1 MVYLNNV
8 VKGSVAN
15 VAAKLEIMEP
25 CCSVKDRYPL
35 SSCPSSG
42 EEIGDWPFAYSLT
55 LPNPFGF
62 RIGYSMIN
70 DAEQKGL
77 ITPGKVICKHMH
89 I

>member
-35 SSCPSSG
+35 SSSPFIG
-42 EEIGDWPFAYSLT
+42 REIGL
-55 LPNPFGF
+55 L
-62 RIGYSMIN
+62 
-70 DAEQKGL
+70 
-77 ITPGKVICKHMH
+77 VIAKHFQTRLVSG
-89 I
+89 